1 MVGHRV
7 NGCGLAPL
15 HATSRQLTPN
25 LGKYGFSPGR
35 EFVFKLA
42 GLAVMQHL
50 EDLAD
55 GGRGAFKEAQAA
67 EFVVGVGV
75 VAGVLHGLEG
85 DLSGGLEGN

>member
-1 MVGHRV
+1 MSASVR
-7 NGCGLAPL
+7 CE
-15 HATSRQLTPN
+15 S
-25 LGKYGFSPGR
+25 GFSPGR